1 MTRING
7 QKDSKNRAPGNRGG
21 KSQNKDFTPVDDRK
35 KERGN
40 DSEELLKDKEESI
53 AGRTE
58 TADGKQPVFLPPE
71 EEEAQ
76 RKKREESAAREK
88 HYRDKY
94 GKLRTGKDGM
104 LAYSREELE
113 EREAERRAS
122 ESFWG
127 KYCTLL

>member
-53 AGRTE
+53 TGIE

-71 EEEAQ
+71 EEEAK
-76 RKKREESAAREK
+76 RKEREESSAREK
-88 HYRDKY
+88 YYRDKY
-94 GKLRTGKDGM
+94 GEQRRGKDGM